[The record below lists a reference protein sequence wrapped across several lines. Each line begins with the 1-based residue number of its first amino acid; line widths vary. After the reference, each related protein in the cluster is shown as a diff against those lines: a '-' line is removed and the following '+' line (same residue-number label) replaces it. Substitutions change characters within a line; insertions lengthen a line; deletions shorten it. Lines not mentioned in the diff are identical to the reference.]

1 MEQIKP
7 LSSFKMNRKIPIKTK
22 IEEIEYAK
30 KINNAS
36 AAKKY
41 GVTNKSIRWWKQN
54 ETIFKSIDNPNIKII
69 LHRPPINRILN
80 VSELEEELKK

>member
-1 MEQIKP
+1 MEKIKS

-22 IEEIEYAK
+22 IEAIEYAK

-41 GVTNKSIRWWKQN
+41 GVTTKSIRRWKQN
-54 ETIFKSIDNPNIKII
+54 ETIFKSIDIQIKRLVFIDHI
-69 LHRPPINRILN
+69 LIEYLILQN
-80 VSELEEELKK
+80 

>member
-1 MEQIKP
+1 MKKIKP

-36 AAKKY
+36 AAKIH
-41 GVTNKSIRWWKQN
+41 GVTTKSKRRWKKIKQYLN
-54 ETIFKSIDNPNIKII
+54 QLIIQIKR
-69 LHRPPINRILN
+69 LLFMDQKLKKNYLILN
-80 VSELEEELKK
+80 